1 MADSY
6 ACKGGRKTAGSHK
19 PTASKES
26 RTETRINPPAEL
38 PKLGKELVFSFPRG
52 GWGRGYEPS
61 SRGWGGAT
69 KTWGWERIGFQ
80 RASAPRFDPAVRA
93 VLGQKSPRPSELQR
107 ARPWEREGRDGDG
120 LSLSR
125 GVRLA

>member
-6 ACKGGRKTAGSHK
+6 TCKGGRKTAGSNK
-19 PTASKES
+19 PAASKES

-38 PKLGKELVFSFPRG
+38 PKLGKELVFSFCEG
-52 GWGRGYEPS
+52 GWGEGDEP
-61 SRGWGGAT
+61 RGWGVAA
-69 KTWGWERIGFQ
+69 KTRGCECIGSEH
-80 RASAPRFDPAVRA
+80 AAAPRFDPPARA
-93 VLGQKSPRPSELQR
+93 VLDQKSPRPSELRR
-107 ARPWEREGRDGDG
+107 AGSWEQEGRDGDG